1 MTQPPI
7 DLCVESFSHRH
18 PNYWDNSSRPNTK
31 DKSTVDQT
39 EHKEQLLAFYD
50 YLNRLGVR
58 IIRSDTRGSRKA
70 TLRGN

>member
-1 MTQPPI
+1 M
-7 DLCVESFSHRH
+7 
-18 PNYWDNSSRPNTK
+18 K

-39 EHKEQLLAFYD
+39 EHEEQLLAFYD

-58 IIRSDTRGSRKA
+58 IIRSDTRGTRKA